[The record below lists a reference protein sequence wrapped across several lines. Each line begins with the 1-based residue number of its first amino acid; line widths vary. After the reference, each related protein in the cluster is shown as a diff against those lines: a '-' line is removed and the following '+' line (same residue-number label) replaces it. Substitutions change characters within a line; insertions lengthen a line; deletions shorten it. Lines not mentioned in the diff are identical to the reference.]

1 MLHVRAHP
9 NASKSAA
16 VGFTDGILQL
26 KIAAPPV
33 QGKAN
38 KELLAFLSKML
49 GISTS
54 AISIEKG
61 HTSRNKVLSISGL
74 SQEEIIKRLFP

>member
-1 MLHVRAHP
+1 LLRVRAHP
-9 NASKSAA
+9 NASRSAA
-16 VGFTDGILQL
+16 AGFTDGILQL

-38 KELLAFLSKML
+38 NELLAFLSKML
-49 GISTS
+49 GISKS